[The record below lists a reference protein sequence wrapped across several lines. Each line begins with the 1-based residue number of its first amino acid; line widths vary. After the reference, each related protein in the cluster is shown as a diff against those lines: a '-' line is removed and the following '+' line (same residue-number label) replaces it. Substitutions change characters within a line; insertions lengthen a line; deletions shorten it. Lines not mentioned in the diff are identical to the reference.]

1 LSLVQTK
8 QDKAMLKTTTIETP
22 RVSSKKRAAEALGI
36 SERTLDRMIAA
47 GMLKSIK
54 VSMRRRVIPNTEID
68 RILGGQNVGPRTEKP
83 AELRLD
89 DQERVPRIL
98 MRNAASLAVP
108 T

>member
-1 LSLVQTK
+1 
-8 QDKAMLKTTTIETP
+8 MLTTTTVERP

-68 RILGGQNVGPRTEKP
+68 RILGGQNVSSPAPKKP
-83 AELRLD
+83 AEPLE
-89 DQERVPRIL
+89 DQ
-98 MRNAASLAVP
+98 AVP

>member
-68 RILGGQNVGPRTEKP
+68 RILGGQNVGPRTKNP
-83 AELRLD
+83 PMPLD

-98 MRNAASLAVP
+98 MQNAASLAVP